1 MAGCADIE
9 QACGVAELYGEGA
22 HEERRC
28 FDKGVAKIFHG
39 RFAASVG
46 KEVLEDRDN
55 SFRCLGGIN
64 DEQNDVT
71 YQKSYNDADERSE
84 ECLESGSAQK

>member
-1 MAGCADIE
+1 MTR
-9 QACGVAELYGEGA
+9 VLPKYFNGEGA

-28 FDKGVAKIFHG
+28 FDKGVAKIFHS
-39 RFAASVG
+39 RLAASVG
-46 KEVLEDRDN
+46 KEVLEDRYD

-71 YQKSYNDADERSE
+71 DQKSDDDADKRGKER
-84 ECLESGSAQK
+84 LESGVAQY